1 MKKEEADIL
10 VDQIRSII
18 LNNPIDPLLNINDEE
33 FVKLQEAIGYLSDC
47 LIESNQFLRELSRG
61 NLEIKIPSRHNFLTG
76 SLKELHS
83 GLRHLTWQADQVAN
97 GDYKQTVCFLGTFSK
112 SFNKM
117 IEQLS
122 EREEKLKK
130 QSKALFDTNELMKS
144 IMDGLKDWV
153 VVTSQET
160 NDVIYSNDAAS
171 RMFYNPDTDE
181 FKCGENCELMDI
193 LKNYSNTIEGENSL
207 EYMCNKNKKSFK
219 VNSFSVFWNNM
230 HAFVHYIVDI
240 TKDKENQNKIE
251 QMAYCD
257 ELTGLYNR
265 RYFMSQLDYLKEEK
279 CQFALCIVDLD
290 GLKHANDAYGH
301 TEGDIYLKEISHE
314 LKRDTRSS
322 DSVCRIGGDEFAIIF
337 QNCSKKAIV
346 EKMEKINKQLAS
358 SKKEYSMSISY
369 GVCEYDPQSNVSTA
383 DLLANT
389 DKIMYEQKHKKRKNR
404 D

>member
-10 VDQIRSII
+10 VEQIRSII

-83 GLRHLTWQADQVAN
+83 GLKHLTWQADQVAN

-144 IMDGLKDWV
+144 IMDGLKDWII
-153 VVTSQET
+153 VTSQDTKE
-160 NDVIYSNDAAS
+160 VIYSNDAAT
-171 RMFYNPDTDE
+171 RMFYDPATDD
-181 FKCGENCELMDI
+181 FICGGGCELMET
-193 LKNYSNTIEGENSL
+193 LKNYCDTAESEKSL
-207 EYMCNKNKKSFK
+207 EYVCNKTEKSFK
-219 VNSFSVFWNNM
+219 VSSFSVFWNNM

-265 RYFMSQLDYLKEEK
+265 RYFMAQLDILKEEK
-279 CQFALCIVDLD
+279 IPFALCVVDLD
-290 GLKHANDAYGH
+290 GLKHANDTYGH
-301 TEGDIYLKEISHE
+301 TEGDEYLARVSQE
-314 LKRDTRSS
+314 LLRVARSS
-322 DSVCRIGGDEFAIIF
+322 DIVCRIGGDEFAIIF
-337 QNCSKKAIV
+337 QNCEEDIISKKM
-346 EKMEKINKQLAS
+346 KGINSKLTSS
-358 SKKEYSMSISY
+358 SKKYPMSISFGTCKY
-369 GVCEYDPQSNVSTA
+369 SVTSEESPHDILLRA
-383 DLLANT
+383 DE
-389 DKIMYEQKHKKRKNR
+389 IMYAQKHKKRNNR
-404 D
+404 A